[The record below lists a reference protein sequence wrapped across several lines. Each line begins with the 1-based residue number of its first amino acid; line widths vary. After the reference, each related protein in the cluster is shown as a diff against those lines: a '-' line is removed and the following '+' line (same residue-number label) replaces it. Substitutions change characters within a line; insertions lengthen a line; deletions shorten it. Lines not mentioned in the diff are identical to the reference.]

1 MIAGENT
8 VCLLQK
14 SQYGEK
20 NDIFRKSSGFAG
32 NLYTVRGH
40 DRPAR
45 TKTDAFCTPAGQ
57 IGNDFLCHWKYL
69 YALEKGGS
77 ARPILFPQKSL
88 LCAGSSA
95 IFGIYAE
102 NSQKYYNN
110 SMKHAV
116 LQVRNRTFFNELLT

>member
-1 MIAGENT
+1 M
-8 VCLLQK
+8 LLRLARFFSSML
-14 SQYGEK
+14 SQFLK
-20 NDIFRKSSGFAG
+20 KLVA
-32 NLYTVRGH
+32 LQ
-40 DRPAR
+40 
-45 TKTDAFCTPAGQ
+45 GQ
-57 IGNDFLCHWKYL
+57 IGNAFLCLWKYL

-110 SMKHAV
+110 SMKHAA